1 MTAHL
6 FSPAFLFA
14 PTFSEAVPVGEAVAG
29 FAAVA
34 LTRGSLPLVA
44 AAVLLWALRNRS
56 PALRHAAGVAA
67 IVALPLTVA
76 ARHALPAWRAAPA
89 WSAAEEP
96 RTAPAPPA
104 TVTKGAPRPRP
115 ATARVVPPRPR
126 AEPIPRSEP
135 APRPEPASVT
145 AATPEWSWSAIAGWA
160 VVGGAGLFVLRLLVS
175 AMLLR
180 RAAGRGEVWNA
191 GEELANWKREL
202 GVRRPVAVRIAR
214 GERMPLAFGV
224 RRPTVLLPAS
234 FPAWSAGRRRA
245 VGLHEL
251 AHVARRD
258 PLRQGLTETVRAAC
272 WFHPLL
278 WIVAAQTARAREEAC
293 DDLVLGRSVSPAEYA
308 RTLVALAAASRR
320 RRPALGTPL
329 TASGRVERRVRRLF
343 DADRRSAPLSRFR
356 LTGVTLATALLALG
370 TATLGAAVPDP
381 PLAPASSISDDSAVP
396 AEAKPP
402 VPEPPDADGVLWD
415 DARHGWRVGAKL
427 IMAGERLEPGDPLA
441 IQFYLKNVAEQSRTR
456 VIEQFDGLFPTL
468 SAGNELT
475 LNLSA
480 HTDQRWR
487 HTVEPGGVLRKR
499 QYRVSLDTTGL
510 PPGEYRVNV
519 GAVFW
524 SPHPER
530 ENTHTSLSFRR
541 PLSVTIGDPAET
553 AWAKP
558 PATPGVTW
566 GEPVAGVAVGLK
578 QPNRFAVVPTG
589 ELTADLWV
597 VNLTDDPIAFT
608 WDVPGPTYWMQNM
621 QTLDGA
627 IVGFAQFFLS
637 GIRVPVEQTV
647 TLKPGEP
654 QALTGTVSVTKRGT
668 VREATVVDGPRV
680 RIVAE
685 EPEPSRT
692 DGRPSLVTAG
702 GDYRWFVSIEATR
715 PEIPDLSLI
724 LTTGGTPVT
733 VGGPAKE
740 EAPPADAA
748 PAAGEAPDEPPGA
761 MPAAESDGVVWD
773 ESRDGWQVGAELV
786 APHGRVEPGDSVTV
800 QLLLRNVTDKP
811 QKRLIEQ
818 FSDVSITLSSDN
830 DLRVRIG
837 VDHDNI
843 QRHVIG
849 PGEVLRESQ
858 HRATFETAGLPPGQ
872 YHVGPRQGFDTHD
885 LTGRRGNP
893 ARLYFLRSIPVT
905 IGDPSAAPTTQEP
918 PGAADGASIFWGEP
932 VAGMAIGLELPVA
945 QRTAAVGD
953 TVEGTAHAINLSDRP
968 IEFTYNIPDI
978 QGELVPT
985 PQGEV
990 TVVNSFWYW
999 IGQAN
1004 AVRTVQLKPGEAQP
1018 LTGLTAKVLDGVKQ
1032 VTRRIDGPRLEL
1044 RSEPSERRFGNGP
1057 RLVTEGGEYRWQVGW
1072 YVIRPDLAG
1081 ATVQFTTGRAPL
1093 TVTDES
1099 PDE

>member
-6 FSPAFLFA
+6 LSPAFLFA

-56 PALRHAAGVAA
+56 PALRHAVGVAA

-76 ARHALPAWRAAPA
+76 AHHSLPAWLAAPA

-104 TVTKGAPRPRP
+104 TVATTAPRPYP
-115 ATARVVPPRPR
+115 ATIRVVPPRPR
-126 AEPIPRSEP
+126 AEPIPRSDP
-135 APRPEPASVT
+135 APRPEPASV
-145 AATPEWSWSAIAGWA
+145 AAAAPEWSWSAIAGWA

-175 AMLLR
+175 AVSLR
-180 RAAGRGEVWNA
+180 RAAGRGEAWDA
-191 GEELANWKREL
+191 GEELAGWRREL

-234 FPAWSAGRRRA
+234 FPAWPAGRRRA

-258 PLRQGLTETVRAAC
+258 ALWQGLTETVRTAC

-278 WIVAAQTARAREEAC
+278 WVVAALTARAREEAC
-293 DDLVLGRSVSPAEYA
+293 DDLVLGRSVAPAEYA
-308 RTLVALAAASRR
+308 RALVALAADSRR

-329 TASGRVERRVRRLF
+329 TTPGRVERRVRRLF
-343 DADRRSAPLSRFR
+343 DADRRAAPLSRVR

-370 TATLGAAVPDP
+370 TATLGAAVPADP
-381 PLAPASSISDDSAVP
+381 PAPATDAPTVP
-396 AEAKPP
+396 AEPP
-402 VPEPPDADGVLWD
+402 PPPAEPPDADGILWD

-427 IMAGERLEPGDPLA
+427 LMAGERLEPGDPLA
-441 IQFYLKNVAEQSRTR
+441 IQFYLKNVAEESRTR
-456 VIEQFDGLFPTL
+456 VIEQFDDHFPTL
-468 SAGNELT
+468 SGNNELT

-487 HTVEPGGVLRKR
+487 HEVAPGEVLRER
-499 QYRVSLDTTGL
+499 QYRVTLDTTGL
-510 PPGEYRVNV
+510 PPGEYAVKI
-519 GAVFW
+519 GGVFW
-524 SPHPER
+524 SPDPER
-530 ENTHTSLSFRR
+530 ENSHTSLSFRR
-541 PLSVTIGDPAET
+541 PLSVTIGDPGET
-553 AWAKP
+553 NWGKP

-566 GEPVAGVAVGLK
+566 GEPVAGLAIGLQPLGGSTVGPVDEQGTTVEGTL
-578 QPNRFAVVPTG
+578 FA
-589 ELTADLWV
+589 A
-597 VNLTDDPIAFT
+597 NLTKTPITFT
-608 WDVPGPTYWMQNM
+608 WDVPQTMDWMQNVEGA
-621 QTLDGA
+621 DGSHESLHQ
-627 IVGFAQFFLS
+627 IWFSGF
-637 GIRVPVEQTV
+637 RVPATRSV
-647 TLKPGEP
+647 TLKPGEVRT
-654 QALTGTVSVTKRGT
+654 LTGAVADTKRENA
-668 VREATVVDGPRV
+668 REVTAAPGPKI
-680 RIVAE
+680 RIQQVKTEFNYNDA
-685 EPEPSRT
+685 PQ
-692 DGRPSLVTAG
+692 LVTDG
-702 GDYRWFVSIEATR
+702 GDYEWFVSIEATR

-724 LTTGGTPVT
+724 LTTGGAPVT
-733 VGGPAKE
+733 AAGQANE
-740 EAPPADAA
+740 EAPPAGAT
-748 PAAGEAPDEPPGA
+748 PEAGEAPDEPAGA
-761 MPAAESDGVVWD
+761 RPAAEDDGVVWD
-773 ESRDGWQVGAELV
+773 APRDGWQVGAELV

-830 DLRVRIG
+830 DLQVRIG
-837 VDHDNI
+837 VDHDNL

-858 HRATFETAGLPPGQ
+858 YRATFETTGLPPGQ
-872 YHVGPRQGFDTHD
+872 YHVGSGQGFDTHD

-893 ARLYFLRSIPVT
+893 ARLYFLRRIPVT

-978 QGELVPT
+978 QGELVTT

-990 TVVNSFWYW
+990 TVVDSFWYW

-1018 LTGLTAKVLDGVKQ
+1018 LTGLTAKVLDGVEQ

-1072 YVIRPDLAG
+1072 YVMRPDLAG